1 MIFPDD
7 KKKINLLSLNTD
19 VLSISV
25 LCFNSVTVAYG
36 KEPPCQGLCSRDKD
50 GHHAHQVEH
59 HTVEALQGTG
69 KKKQQLLLMDIF
81 ITKKIREKNKTAWLK

>member
-1 MIFPDD
+1 MLP
-7 KKKINLLSLNTD
+7 LNTD

-69 KKKQQLLLMDIF
+69 KK
-81 ITKKIREKNKTAWLK
+81 RRSSNRY